1 MKKRH
6 QDIKMILNYKTYDLT
21 RFKIKQK
28 QIGRNKRR
36 YR

>member
-21 RFKIKQK
+21 RFKICKAK
-28 QIGRNKRR
+28 TDWKE
-36 YR
+36 